1 MLIFI
6 KSPGKHVANI
16 NWALKGV
23 KSDNFIDFIH
33 SDYQSLIVN
42 SNKITS
48 LSDVLVVET
57 YIKNLNSM
65 NASDVQSTQLS
76 QSKSYLKILSIPYL
90 IEGTNTSIDANIMK
104 TVLF

>member
-1 MLIFI
+1 
-6 KSPGKHVANI
+6 
-16 NWALKGV
+16 
-23 KSDNFIDFIH
+23 
-33 SDYQSLIVN
+33 
-42 SNKITS
+42 
-48 LSDVLVVET
+48 
-57 YIKNLNSM
+57 M